1 MCVRCIVKVFTKAYA
16 KPSNRSLKTQQN
28 WVVAQLP
35 YLGRQVHDC
44 IAQSCPMLILCA
56 QAPMQASLA
65 WLGAPQLHCCTPR
78 YTRHTSAAPIR
89 AQSFCRVVSDGINSQ
104 ALSKSVKASLSLR
117 SSDNAEPRL
126 ANTLASWAGLPTPAS
141 PSRI

>member
-44 IAQSCPMLILCA
+44 IAQSCPMLTLCA
-56 QAPMQASLA
+56 QVPMQASLA
-65 WLGAPQLHCCTPR
+65 WLGAPQPHCCTPR
-78 YTRHTSAAPIR
+78 YTRHTSAAAASRWPGWPTSVHLLHLMLSQARTLPAAPIR
-89 AQSFCRVVSDGINSQ
+89 AQSFCRVV
-104 ALSKSVKASLSLR
+104 
-117 SSDNAEPRL
+117 
-126 ANTLASWAGLPTPAS
+126 
-141 PSRI
+141 